1 MERKLKQEGIS
12 EYVWLIQGFPAGLN
26 RKESCLQFGRPGF
39 HPWVGKTAW
48 RRQWLP
54 TPVFLP
60 GESHGERSPV
70 GYSPWGHKELE
81 TAERLTLH
89 ISCGFTLLYGRN

>member
-48 RRQWLP
+48 RIPRREE
-54 TPVFLP
+54 P
-60 GESHGERSPV
+60 GGLQSMGSQRV
-70 GYSPWGHKELE
+70 GDG
-81 TAERLTLH
+81 
-89 ISCGFTLLYGRN
+89 